1 MPLLEDA
8 VSGSD
13 DHAVITL
20 DVSAGSKKD
29 SFPSGYNP
37 WRSAVECHV
46 SAPAVGGKAN
56 KAIVA
61 LVAEAFGVQKSAV
74 HILSGATSTVKRV
87 EITGL
92 SRHQAIAALKSLI
105 LR

>member
-37 WRSAVECHV
+37 WRSAVGCQV

-61 LVAEAFGVQKSAV
+61 LVAETFGVQKSAV
-74 HILSGATSTVKRV
+74 RIISGATSTVKRV
-87 EITGL
+87 EIAGL
-92 SRHQAIAALKSLI
+92 SRLRAITVLKRCMSL
-105 LR
+105 